1 MRNSNLFTLRG
12 RTTADIVLK
21 HTANEVPFCNFTLA
35 VDRAYRKD
43 AQRETDFFYLTAYRG
58 TAEFLA
64 RNTSKGTALG
74 VSGELRVRQWEDE
87 QGNHRSHVDLI
98 ADDVEFAGAKQR
110 AGEETAKES
119 GVSEDAAASQDDD
132 DLPF

>member
-21 HTANEVPFCNFTLA
+21 YTANEVPFCNFTLA

-64 RNTSKGTALG
+64 RNASKGAALG

-98 ADDVEFAGAKQR
+98 VDDVEFAGAKQR
-110 AGEETAKES
+110 TGEET
-119 GVSEDAAASQDDD
+119 GRGGGTPEDEAAAQDDD
-132 DLPF
+132 GLPF